1 MSNLHASSTANKTK
15 SGEKNKRKEK
25 ECSPA
30 MCTVLFMKAV
40 PSTMETN
47 YLLTM

>member
-1 MSNLHASSTANKTK
+1 MSNLHASSRANKTK
-15 SGEKNKRKEK
+15 SGKKRKEK

-30 MCTVLFMKAV
+30 MCTVLFMKALPGTV
-40 PSTMETN
+40 ETN

>member
-1 MSNLHASSTANKTK
+1 MSNLHASRIENKTE
-15 SGEKNKRKEK
+15 SGEKTKEKEK

-30 MCTVLFMKAV
+30 MCTVLFMKAL
-40 PSTMETN
+40 PGTMETN